1 MVYADQRLLRR
12 IRECFGFR
20 HTDQKRANQPWTVGN
35 CNRRHLLQ
43 THMCLCQRLFNN
55 LVDLLDMLS
64 RRNLRH
70 NAAKQRVKIDL
81 GRYDIGKNGTSVFH
95 D

>member
-1 MVYADQRLLRR
+1 MGIGKCLLN
-12 IRECFGFR
+12 
-20 HTDQKRANQPWTVGN
+20 D
-35 CNRRHLLQ
+35 
-43 THMCLCQRLFNN
+43 